1 MSSPS
6 LQESYDSDNT
16 GEVAPDLDDSG
27 STSGSDV
34 EEEEEE
40 EGGAVCINNDF
51 DPGLEALCQ
60 QQSSRKTDTE
70 DQLRTDE
77 GLPGGTDCAA
87 VMPGER
93 DELTTTDDAA
103 ENCHYDSGKTHRS
116 RSPSCLQGAVAL
128 TQDEG
133 QDLSRAIAESV
144 SNALSSVDTEQRV
157 TNIVINN
164 PQVHFTKKT
173 EVANLNARYAT
184 VGGQQVIKP
193 STSTDGGERQQ
204 NDETRPTRAPKDPAV
219 QRIRD
224 ETVSD
229 IQKWTSGMIKT
240 QFVDDIVKKMD
251 AGQNWI
257 TVTGNG
263 GDGKTTVA
271 YMVLH
276 EMMKRGR
283 EVFRVKT
290 VEQYHTITKNTH
302 RCVLMMN
309 DVIGAFALDKVAFST
324 WKPVIF
330 DAMENISKA
339 KDSEQPSGVICM
351 LVQRSNI
358 LNEVEPCLEKHKRS
372 ILGVDAVTNLSCLPE
387 KEKAAILDYH
397 LKKKNIKDI
406 SETEKLKVI
415 QSSIPYGFPHS
426 CSMFAELK
434 SEEKCVDIAHFFS
447 HPLEI
452 LDATTGSYLDNEKLK
467 DVFKTL
473 LKRDGRLDT
482 NEIEDDDQR
491 SGIIEVSAPL
501 IGSYLS
507 NTNGVITFS
516 HPSVYESVANCIGKR
531 DVVFAI
537 KYFSF
542 SFIMEKMRF
551 AKSQSH
557 VTVSR
562 NVFNISPNQQNI
574 QRLCD
579 RFTLSVIYRRFNVLR
594 HPFFQSEDFCR
605 TFFSSIIE
613 RNSFWNNFVCLC
625 CKKTGRLSV
634 DDSNEDGET
643 MLLQVAQCSNT
654 TAIRILLEYGA
665 SVNRANTQTKTALHY
680 LCESGNVDASVV
692 KLVIQHGADVNKADK
707 RGKTAL
713 HYLCARG
720 DVDASVVE
728 LMIQHGADVN
738 KADRVGKTALHY
750 LCERGDDVSVVE
762 LMIQHGADVNKAD
775 KRGKTAFHY
784 LCARGDVDV
793 SVVELMIQHGADVNK
808 ADRVGETAFH
818 YLCARGDVDASV
830 VELMIQHGAD
840 VNKADKRGKTAFHY
854 LCERGDVDVSVVELM
869 IQHGADVNKADTVG
883 KTALHYLC
891 ERGDVD
897 ASVVELMIQH
907 GADVNKAD
915 TVGKTA
921 FHYLCAR
928 GDVDVSVVEL
938 MIQHGADVNKA
949 DRVGKTALHYLCER
963 GGVDAS
969 VVELMIQ
976 HGADVNKADTV
987 GKTAL
992 HFLCGS
998 GGVDVSVVE
1007 LMIQHGA
1014 DVNKADRVGKTA
1026 LHYLCERGDV
1036 DASVVELMIQHGA
1049 DVNKADTVGKTA
1061 FHYLCARGDVDVS
1074 VVELMIQHGADV
1086 NKADRVGKTA
1096 LHYLCKRGGVDASV
1110 VELMIQHGADV
1121 NKADTVGK
1129 TALHFLCGSGG
1140 VDVSVVELMIQH
1152 GADVNKADTVG
1163 KTAFHF
1169 LCGSGGVDVSVVE
1182 LMIQH
1187 GADVNKA
1194 DKRGKTAF
1202 HFPCGS
1208 GGVDASVV
1216 ELMIQ
1221 HGADANKADMRGK
1234 TAFHF
1239 LCESGGVDAS
1249 VVELMMQNGADV
1261 NKADVDGNTSFD
1273 FLYARGGFDTSVV
1286 ELMTQQSAADST
1298 KNEQKK

>member
-6 LQESYDSDNT
+6 LQESDDSDNK

-27 STSGSDV
+27 STSESEVEGM

-40 EGGAVCINNDF
+40 AVCINNDF
-51 DPGLEALCQ
+51 DPGLEALYQ

-77 GLPGGTDCAA
+77 CLPGGADCAA
-87 VMPGER
+87 MMLGDR

-103 ENCHYDSGKTHRS
+103 ANCHYDSGKTHRS

-128 TQDEG
+128 TQDDE

-144 SNALSSVDTEQRV
+144 SNALSVDTEQRP

-184 VGGQQVIKP
+184 VGGQQVIQS

-204 NDETRPTRAPKDPAV
+204 NNETRPTRTLKDPAV

-229 IQKWTSGMIKT
+229 IQTWTSGMIKT

-257 TVTGNG
+257 TVTGSG

-302 RCVLMMN
+302 RSLLMMN
-309 DVIGAFALDKVAFST
+309 DVLGAFALDKIAFST

-339 KDSEQPSGVICM
+339 KESEQPSGVICM

-372 ILGVDAVTNLSCLPE
+372 ILGVDAVTNLSCLPVEE
-387 KEKAAILDYH
+387 KGPMLDYH
-397 LKKKNIKDI
+397 LKQKNIKDI
-406 SETEKLKVI
+406 PETEKLKVI
-415 QSSIPYGFPHS
+415 QSSIPYGFPH
-426 CSMFAELK
+426 CCKLFAELK
-434 SEEKCVDIAHFFS
+434 SEEKCVDIVQFFS
-447 HPLEI
+447 RPLEI
-452 LDATTGSYLDNEKLK
+452 LDATTDAYLDNEKLK

-482 NEIEDDDQR
+482 SEIEDDDQR

-501 IGSYLS
+501 NGSYLS

-551 AKSQSH
+551 AESQSH
-557 VTVSR
+557 DSTVSR
-562 NVFNISPNQQNI
+562 NVFKISPNQQNI
-574 QRLCD
+574 QRLCN

-613 RNSFWNNFVCLC
+613 KDSFWNNFICLC
-625 CKKTGRLSV
+625 CKETGRLSV
-634 DDSNEDGET
+634 NDSNEDGET
-643 MLLQVAQCSNT
+643 MLLQVAQSSNT
-654 TAIRILLEYGA
+654 TATRILLECGA
-665 SVNRANTQTKTALHY
+665 SVNPATTKTKTALHY
-680 LCESGNVDASVV
+680 LCESGHVDASDVE
-692 KLVIQHGADVNKADK
+692 LMIQHGADVNKADLF
-707 RGKTAL
+707 GKAAL
-713 HYLCARG
+713 HYLCEGG

-738 KADRVGKTALHY
+738 KADVFGNTALHY
-750 LCERGDDVSVVE
+750 LCESGGVDASVVE

-775 KRGKTAFHY
+775 KRGKTALHY
-784 LCARGDVDV
+784 LCE
-793 SVVELMIQHGADVNK
+793 S
-808 ADRVGETAFH
+808 
-818 YLCARGDVDASV
+818 GDVDASV

-840 VNKADKRGKTAFHY
+840 VNKADKRGKTALHYLCESGDVDASVVELMIQHGADVNKIDRRRKTALHY
-854 LCERGDVDVSVVELM
+854 LCERFGVDASVVELMIQHGADVNKIDRRRKTALHCLCESGGVDASVVELM
-869 IQHGADVNKADTVG
+869 IQHGADVNKADVDEKTAFHYLCESGGVDASIVELMIQHGADVNKADRHGKTAIHYLCESGGVDASVVELMIQHGADVNKADVDEKTALHYLCESGSVDASEVELMIQHGADVNKADRDGKTAFHYLCERFGVDASVVELMIQHGADVTKADVDEKTAFHYLCASGGVDASVVELMIQHGADVNKADGHG

-891 ERGDVD
+891 ESGGVDASVVELMIQHGADVTKADVDEKTAFHYLCESGCVDASVVELMIQHGADVNKADVDEKTAFHYLCESGDVD

-915 TVGKTA
+915 G
-921 FHYLCAR
+921 H
-928 GDVDVSVVEL
+928 
-938 MIQHGADVNKA
+938 
-949 DRVGKTALHYLCER
+949 GKTALH
-963 GGVDAS
+963 S
-969 VVELMIQ
+969 V
-976 HGADVNKADTV
+976 
-987 GKTAL
+987 
-992 HFLCGS
+992 
-998 GGVDVSVVE
+998 
-1007 LMIQHGA
+1007 
-1014 DVNKADRVGKTA
+1014 
-1026 LHYLCERGDV
+1026 
-1036 DASVVELMIQHGA
+1036 
-1049 DVNKADTVGKTA
+1049 
-1061 FHYLCARGDVDVS
+1061 
-1074 VVELMIQHGADV
+1074 
-1086 NKADRVGKTA
+1086 
-1096 LHYLCKRGGVDASV
+1096 
-1110 VELMIQHGADV
+1110 
-1121 NKADTVGK
+1121 
-1129 TALHFLCGSGG
+1129 
-1140 VDVSVVELMIQH
+1140 
-1152 GADVNKADTVG
+1152 
-1163 KTAFHF
+1163 
-1169 LCGSGGVDVSVVE
+1169 
-1182 LMIQH
+1182 
-1187 GADVNKA
+1187 
-1194 DKRGKTAF
+1194 
-1202 HFPCGS
+1202 
-1208 GGVDASVV
+1208 
-1216 ELMIQ
+1216 
-1221 HGADANKADMRGK
+1221 
-1234 TAFHF
+1234 
-1239 LCESGGVDAS
+1239 
-1249 VVELMMQNGADV
+1249 
-1261 NKADVDGNTSFD
+1261 
-1273 FLYARGGFDTSVV
+1273 
-1286 ELMTQQSAADST
+1286 
-1298 KNEQKK
+1298 